1 MDEMKNGNLENLDN
15 EEDMEEMED
24 DDLVIFETEDGEELT
39 FSIEDYFF
47 YNGEEYALLADV
59 NEESEE
65 DDEEGISCIVCK
77 VTSETDE
84 NGEEQDVFT
93 PVEDD
98 QLAEKLFE
106 IAMTKMDQDEEE

>member
-47 YNGEEYALLADV
+47 YNGEEYAALRDA
-59 NEESEE
+59 ESEE
-65 DDEEGISCIVCK
+65 AGEDPAYIMK
-77 VTSETDE
+77 VNAFTDE
-84 NGEEQDVFT
+84 NGEEMEEFVLPDESLLET
-93 PVEDD
+93 
-98 QLAEKLFE
+98 LAGVLRTKFE
-106 IAMTKMDQDEEE
+106 TEAE

>member
-1 MDEMKNGNLENLDN
+1 MTP
-15 EEDMEEMED
+15 EEMNERDILEFTD
-24 DDLVIFETEDGEELT
+24 DEGHTLLLQVT
-39 FSIEDYFF
+39 DYFF

>member
-1 MDEMKNGNLENLDN
+1 MNENEMNNM
-15 EEDMEEMED
+15 EEDIIVFED
-24 DDLVIFETEDGEELT
+24 EDGNEYNY
-39 FSIEDYFF
+39 SVVDYMF